1 MKIQLNQVVPEP
13 LAHVLEGN
21 SEIWNTSVAFEPGK
35 RYQVHAP
42 SGKGKS
48 TFIHILYGIRHDY
61 EGEVTIEGQA
71 IPQIKKSRWAQIRQQ
86 DFSIVFQDLR
96 LFMDLTARENI
107 QVKAV
112 LYKDNLEDE
121 IKRMAEL
128 LGVTHVLDKKAAL
141 LSYGERQRVAIIR
154 ALIQPFR
161 VLLLDEPF
169 SHLDEGNIQKACE
182 LMDEKCKQNN
192 ATMVMTSLGY
202 PYFLE
207 FDQKL
212 IL

>member
-13 LAHVLEGN
+13 LAHLLDDS
-21 SEIWNTSVAFEPGK
+21 SEIWKTSVTFEQGK

-61 EGEVTIEGQA
+61 EGEVLIDEQA
-71 IPQIKKSRWAQIRQQ
+71 ILKIKKSRWANLRQQ
-86 DFSIVFQDLR
+86 EISIVFQDLR
-96 LFMDLTARENI
+96 LFMDLTGRENI

-112 LYKDNLEDE
+112 LYKDNLEEE
-121 IKRMAEL
+121 ISRMAEH
-128 LGVTHVLDKKAAL
+128 LGITHILDKKAAL

-154 ALIQPFR
+154 ALIQPFKF
-161 VLLLDEPF
+161 LLLDEPF
-169 SHLDEGNIQKACE
+169 SHLDEANIQKACE
-182 LMDEKCKQNN
+182 LMDEKCRQHN
-192 ATMVMTSLGY
+192 ATMIMTSLGY

-212 IL
+212 VL